1 MSFFN
6 DLISRA
12 KPLST
17 TRFCLV
23 FSFLFVTI
31 TPFSVWAFIC
41 IYNRALS
48 DLPTGIITFS
58 GLVLGIITS
67 GKAVEK
73 ISEGRKDV
81 ANTTGTVEK

>member
-12 KPLST
+12 KPLSS

-23 FSFLFVTI
+23 FSFLFVTV

-73 ISEGRKDV
+73 ISEGKKDV
-81 ANTTGTVEK
+81 VDNTK

>member
-1 MSFFN
+1 
-6 DLISRA
+6 
-12 KPLST
+12 
-17 TRFCLV
+17 
-23 FSFLFVTI
+23 VTI
-31 TPFSVWAFIC
+31 LPFSVWAFVC

-73 ISEGRKDV
+73 ISEGK
-81 ANTTGTVEK
+81 NGQNP

>member
-12 KPLST
+12 KPLSS

-23 FSFLFVTI
+23 FSFLFVTV

-73 ISEGRKDV
+73 ISEGKKDV
-81 ANTTGTVEK
+81 VDTTITTQK

>member
-12 KPLST
+12 KPLSS

>member
-12 KPLST
+12 KPLSSI
-17 TRFCLV
+17 RFCLV

-31 TPFSVWAFIC
+31 TPFSVWAFVC
-41 IYNRALS
+41 IWNRALS

-73 ISEGRKDV
+73 ISEGKKDV
-81 ANTTGTVEK
+81 VDNTK